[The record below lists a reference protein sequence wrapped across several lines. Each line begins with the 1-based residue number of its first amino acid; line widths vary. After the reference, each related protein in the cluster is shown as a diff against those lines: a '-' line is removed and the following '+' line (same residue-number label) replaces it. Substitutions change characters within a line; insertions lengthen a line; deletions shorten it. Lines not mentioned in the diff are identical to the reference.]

1 MTQTKT
7 RQTENFPVGSLLI
20 PKDLRTDVHAYYRF
34 ARRAD
39 DIADSPTIEA
49 EEKMARLTA
58 MEQVFRSKANPVT
71 APSPDQQEDL
81 NSANHLKDHIEN
93 RGLDCNLAT
102 DLLEAF
108 KHDALNKPCRTW
120 GDLLNYCRFSACP
133 VGRFLIALHGEEID
147 TAGSDA
153 LCSALQITNH
163 IQDAKQDWTSLR
175 RLYLPND
182 WMTKDGTSANDLE
195 KPSITAGLR
204 TTLDRM
210 LDHTD
215 ILLERALELP
225 IALRHR
231 GLAAEAAICIK
242 LARQLSYRLRH
253 NDPIAAKVSL
263 TKGDWMLAGGAGVKR
278 FLRL

>member
-39 DIADSPTIEA
+39 DIADSPIIEA
-49 EEKMARLTA
+49 TEKMARLTG
-58 MEQVFRSKANPVT
+58 MEQVFRSKANPSKAPTT
-71 APSPDQQEDL
+71 ALQEDL
-81 NSANHLKDHIEN
+81 DSANHLKDHIES
-93 RGLDCNLAT
+93 RGLDFNLAT

-147 TAGSDA
+147 TASSDA

-163 IQDAKQDWTSLR
+163 IQDAKQDWVSLK
-175 RLYLPND
+175 RLYIPND
-182 WMTKDGTSANDLE
+182 WMTKDGTSANDLK

-215 ILLERALELP
+215 ILLERALKLP
-225 IALRHR
+225 TVLRHR
-231 GLAAEAAICIK
+231 GLATEAAICIK

-253 NDPIAAKVSL
+253 NDPISTKVSL
-263 TKGDWMLAGGAGVKR
+263 TKRDWMLAGGAGIKR